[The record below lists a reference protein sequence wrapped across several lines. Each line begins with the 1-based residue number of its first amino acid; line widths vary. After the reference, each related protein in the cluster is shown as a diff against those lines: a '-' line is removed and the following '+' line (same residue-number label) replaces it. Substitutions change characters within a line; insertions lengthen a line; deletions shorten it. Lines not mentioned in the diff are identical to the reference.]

1 MDLREFIVALG
12 GLALTGYLIRK
23 FNAIRIRYHDLDIV
37 LVTTPPNRPAE
48 RDPERGQPAIEN

>member
-1 MDLREFIVALG
+1 MDLREFFIAVG

-37 LVTTPPNRPAE
+37 LLSGPPPRPTE
-48 RDPERGQPAIEN
+48 RDPERGQPAIED